1 MVTLLRVKNHHG
13 KKLTEIA
20 FENAFIKI
28 RIIRSELE
36 YKPNFAIVLYKLS

>member
-1 MVTLLRVKNHHG
+1 MKSQHG
-13 KKLTEIA
+13 KNLTEIA

-36 YKPNFAIVLYKLS
+36 YKLNFAIVLYKLSGF